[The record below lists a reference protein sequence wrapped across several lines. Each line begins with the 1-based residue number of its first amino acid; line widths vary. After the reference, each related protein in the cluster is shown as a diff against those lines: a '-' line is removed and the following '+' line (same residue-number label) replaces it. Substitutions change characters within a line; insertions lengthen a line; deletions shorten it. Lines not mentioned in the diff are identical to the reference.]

1 MSETSLAR
9 ERLLPYCK
17 GYGLDLG
24 FGGDK
29 VQPSAIG
36 VDLPVP
42 YTHVGNDPVQLGG
55 DARKLV
61 WFRDE
66 VLDYVYSSHLL
77 EDFPAEQTRTIVMEW
92 LRVLKV
98 GGHLVLY
105 QPDEQVYRAH
115 CKATGQSYNASHSV
129 ADFSL
134 TWLQN
139 NVLATIPDIEIVHG
153 NPHVETYS
161 FEVVIRKA
169 FPMSPKS
176 AE

>member
-9 ERLLPYCK
+9 TRLLPYCS

-61 WFRDE
+61 WFRDD

-77 EDFPAEQTRTIVMEW
+77 EDFPPQQTRTIILEW

-98 GGHLVLY
+98 GGRLVLY
-105 QPDEQVYRAH
+105 LPDEQIYRVH

-129 ADFSL
+129 PEFSL
-134 TWLQN
+134 SWLKN
-139 NVLATIPDIEIVHG
+139 NVLATIPGIEIVHS
-153 NPHVETYS
+153 NPKVETYS